1 MIVCVIIALKIIN
14 VNNNL
19 IKLYKAVK
27 NMAIITVICSGMM
40 GSAITF
46 PAAHNGHTI
55 RLVGSPLDTEIIKH
69 GQKTGEHLTLSLYRK
84 NNDTNGTDE
93 PFVMPGAVTFHYFEE
108 MEECIKGADLII
120 CGVSSFGM
128 DWFCENVIPK
138 LPEETPLLSISKG
151 MIDDG
156 ENKGHLISYPE
167 YMQRFTDKKLRIY
180 AVGGP
185 CTSYELAVQDPTEVV
200 FCGPD
205 IETLRW
211 IKELFETDYY
221 HISLSTDVHGVECAV
236 ALKNAYALGIAL
248 AIGLSYKREGKALE
262 HYNSQAGLF
271 MQASREM
278 YLLLDAFDSTA
289 ERNIFVGVGDL
300 YVTVYGGRNRKLG
313 MLLGQGYTYK
323 QAMEKLTGITME
335 GVVISRRTAKAV
347 EQLAEIGKIN
357 LKDFPLL
364 RHIKELLE
372 DDAVVNIPWKEFENE
387 YEG

>member
-1 MIVCVIIALKIIN
+1 
-14 VNNNL
+14 
-19 IKLYKAVK
+19 
-27 NMAIITVICSGMM
+27 MAIITVICSGMM

-55 RLVGSPLDTEIIKH
+55 RLVGSPLDNEIIEH
-69 GQKTGEHLTLSLYRK
+69 GQKTGAHLTLSQYRK
-84 NNDTNGTDE
+84 NNDTNGIDA
-93 PFVMPGAVTFHYFEE
+93 PFVMPGAVSFHYFEE
-108 MEECIKGADLII
+108 MEECIQGADLII

-156 ENKGHLISYPE
+156 ENRGHLISYPE
-167 YMQRFTDKKLRIY
+167 YMQRFTEKKLRIY

-185 CTSYELAVQDPTEVV
+185 CTSYELAVQDPTEVT

-205 IETLRW
+205 MATLRW
-211 IKELFETDYY
+211 LKSLFETDYY

-236 ALKNAYALGIAL
+236 ALKNAYALGVAL
-248 AIGLSYKREGKALE
+248 AIGLSYKREGKHLE

-289 ERNIFVGVGDL
+289 ERNIFVGLGDL
-300 YVTVYGGRNRKLG
+300 YVTVFGGRNRKLG
-313 MLLGQGYTYK
+313 ALLGQGYTYN
-323 QAMEKLTGITME
+323 QSMEQLPGITME
-335 GVVISRRTAKAV
+335 GVVISRRTARAV
-347 EQLAEIGKIN
+347 EQLAEAGKIDR
-357 LKDFPLL
+357 KDFPLL
-364 RHIKELLE
+364 WHIKELLE
-372 DDAVVNIPWKEFENE
+372 DEASICVPWKDFETE

>member
-1 MIVCVIIALKIIN
+1 
-14 VNNNL
+14 
-19 IKLYKAVK
+19 
-27 NMAIITVICSGMM
+27 MAIITVVCCGMM

-55 RLVGSPLDTEIIKH
+55 RLVGSPLDTEIVEH
-69 GQKTGEHLTLSLYRK
+69 GKKTREHLTLSLYRK

-93 PFVMPGAVTFHYFEE
+93 PFVMPPSVSFHYIEE
-108 MEECIKGADLII
+108 MEECIKDADLII

-138 LPEETPLLSISKG
+138 LPEATPLLSISKG

-167 YMQRFTDKKLRIY
+167 YMRRFTDKDLKIY

-205 IETLRW
+205 METLRW
-211 IKELFETDYY
+211 LKSLFETDYY

-236 ALKNAYALGIAL
+236 ALKNAYALGVAL
-248 AIGLSYKREGKALE
+248 AIGLAYKREGKPLE

-289 ERNIFVGVGDL
+289 ERNIFVGLGDL
-300 YVTVYGGRNRKLG
+300 YVTVFGGRNRKLG
-313 MLLGQGYTYK
+313 ALLGQGYTYTE
-323 QAMEKLTGITME
+323 AMEQLPGITME
-335 GVVISRRTAKAV
+335 GIVISRRTAEAV
-347 EQLAEIGKIN
+347 EQLATLGKVDRR
-357 LKDFPLL
+357 DFPLL
-364 RHIKELLE
+364 WHIKELLQ
-372 DDAVVNIPWKEFENE
+372 DDATINVPWAAFETE

>member
-1 MIVCVIIALKIIN
+1 
-14 VNNNL
+14 
-19 IKLYKAVK
+19 
-27 NMAIITVICSGMM
+27 MAIITVICSGMM

-55 RLVGSPLDTEIIKH
+55 RLVGSPLDNDIIRH
-69 GQKTGEHLTLSLYRK
+69 GKETGEHLTLSLYRK
-84 NNDTNGTDE
+84 NNDTNGIDE
-93 PFVMPGAVTFHYFEE
+93 PFVMPGAVSFHYFQE
-108 MEECIKGADLII
+108 MEECIKDADLII

-156 ENKGHLISYPE
+156 KNKGHLISYPE
-167 YMQRFTDKKLRIY
+167 YMQRFTDKKLSIY

-205 IETLRW
+205 MKTLRW
-211 IKELFETDYY
+211 LKSLFETDYY

-236 ALKNAYALGIAL
+236 ALKNAYALGVAL
-248 AIGLSYKREGKALE
+248 AIGLSYKREGRKLE

-278 YLLLDAFDSTA
+278 YLLLDVFESAA
-289 ERNIFVGVGDL
+289 ERNIFVGLGDL
-300 YVTVYGGRNRKLG
+300 YVTVFGGRNRKLG
-313 MLLGQGYTYK
+313 ALLGQGYTYSES
-323 QAMEKLTGITME
+323 MEKLTGITME

-347 EQLAEIGKIN
+347 EQLATLGKLDIN
-357 LKDFPLL
+357 DFPLL
-364 RHIKELLE
+364 RHINELLQDE
-372 DDAVVNIPWKEFENE
+372 TTIDVPWREFETE

>member
-1 MIVCVIIALKIIN
+1 
-14 VNNNL
+14 
-19 IKLYKAVK
+19 
-27 NMAIITVICSGMM
+27 MAIITVICSGMM

-55 RLVGSPLDTEIIKH
+55 RLVGSPLDTEIIEH
-69 GQKTGEHLTLSLYRK
+69 GQKTGAHLTLSQYRK
-84 NNDTNGTDE
+84 NNDTNGVDA
-93 PFVMPGAVTFHYFEE
+93 PFIMPPTVSFHYFEE

-138 LPEETPLLSISKG
+138 LPEEVPLLSISKG

-167 YMQRFTDKKLRIY
+167 YMQRFTDKKLSIY

-185 CTSYELAVQDPTEVV
+185 CTSYELAVQDPTEVT

-205 IETLRW
+205 MKTLRW
-211 IKELFETDYY
+211 LKSLFETDYY

-236 ALKNAYALGIAL
+236 ALKNAYALGVAL
-248 AIGLSYKREGKALE
+248 AIGLSYRREGKVFE
-262 HYNSQAGLF
+262 HYNSQAALF

-278 YLLLDAFDSTA
+278 YLLLDVFESTA
-289 ERNIFVGVGDL
+289 ERNIFVGLGDL
-300 YVTVYGGRNRKLG
+300 YVTVFGGRNRKLG
-313 MLLGQGYTYK
+313 ALLGQGYTYNES
-323 QAMEKLTGITME
+323 MERLPGITME

-347 EQLAEIGKIN
+347 EQLAAAGKIDM
-357 LKDFPLL
+357 KDFPLL
-364 RHIKELLE
+364 WHIKELLE
-372 DDAVVNIPWKEFENE
+372 DEVSICVPWKAFETE

>member
-1 MIVCVIIALKIIN
+1 
-14 VNNNL
+14 
-19 IKLYKAVK
+19 
-27 NMAIITVICSGMM
+27 MAIITVICSGMM

-55 RLVGSPLDTEIIKH
+55 RLVGSPLDNDIIAH
-69 GQKTGEHLTLSLYRK
+69 GKKTGEHLTLSLYRK
-84 NNDTNGTDE
+84 NNDTNGIDE
-93 PFVMPGAVTFHYFEE
+93 PFVMPGAVSFHYFEE
-108 MEECIKGADLII
+108 MKECIRDADLII

-128 DWFCENVIPK
+128 DWFCKNVIPS
-138 LPEETPLLSISKG
+138 LPKETPLLSISKG

-205 IETLRW
+205 METLRW
-211 IKELFETDYY
+211 LKSIFETDYY

-236 ALKNAYALGIAL
+236 ALKNAYALGVAL

-278 YLLLDAFDSTA
+278 YLLLDAFESTA
-289 ERNIFVGVGDL
+289 ERNVFVGLGDL
-300 YVTVYGGRNRKLG
+300 YVTVFGGRNRKLG
-313 MLLGQGYTYK
+313 ALLGQGYTYNE
-323 QAMEKLTGITME
+323 AMKMLPGITME

-347 EQLAEIGKIN
+347 EQLDAIGKIN
-357 LKDFPLL
+357 KNDFPLL
-364 RHIKELLE
+364 LHIKELLQDE
-372 DDAVVNIPWKEFENE
+372 ATVDVPWKKFETE
-387 YEG
+387 YES

>member
-1 MIVCVIIALKIIN
+1 
-14 VNNNL
+14 
-19 IKLYKAVK
+19 
-27 NMAIITVICSGMM
+27 MATITVICSGMM

-55 RLVGSPLDTEIIKH
+55 RLVGSPLDGDIIAH
-69 GQKTGEHLTLSLYRK
+69 GQKTREHKTLSLYRK
-84 NNDTNGTDE
+84 NNDTNGIDE
-93 PFVMPGAVTFHYFEE
+93 PFVMPGDVSFHYIDE
-108 MEECIKGADLII
+108 MEECIEGADLII

-138 LPEETPLLSISKG
+138 LPENVPLLSISKG

-156 ENKGHLISYPE
+156 EGRGHLLSYPE
-167 YMQRFTDKKLRIY
+167 YMQRFTDKDLKIY

-185 CTSYELAVQDPTEVV
+185 CTSYELAVKDPTEVV

-205 IETLRW
+205 MKTLRW
-211 IKELFETDYY
+211 LKSLFETDYY

-236 ALKNAYALGIAL
+236 ALKNAYALGVAL
-248 AIGLSYKREGKALE
+248 AIGLSYKREGRPLE

-289 ERNIFVGVGDL
+289 ERNIFVGIGDL

-313 MLLGQGYTYK
+313 ALLGQGYTYNE
-323 QAMEKLTGITME
+323 AMATLPGITME
-335 GVVISRRTAKAV
+335 GVVISRRTARAV
-347 EQLAEIGKIN
+347 EQLATLGK
-357 LKDFPLL
+357 LKREDFPLL
-364 RHIKELLE
+364 WHIKELLE
-372 DDAVVNIPWKEFENE
+372 DEATINVPWQAFETE

>member
-1 MIVCVIIALKIIN
+1 
-14 VNNNL
+14 
-19 IKLYKAVK
+19 
-27 NMAIITVICSGMM
+27 MAIITVICSGMM

-55 RLVGSPLDTEIIKH
+55 RLVGSPLDKEIIRH
-69 GQKTGEHLTLSLYRK
+69 GKETGEHLTLSLYRK

-93 PFVMPGAVTFHYFEE
+93 PFVMPGAATFHYFEE

-128 DWFCENVIPK
+128 DWFCETVIPK
-138 LPEETPLLSISKG
+138 LPEKTPLLSISKG

-156 ENKGHLISYPE
+156 ENKGRLISYPE
-167 YMQRFTDKKLRIY
+167 YMRRFTDKNLKIY

-211 IKELFETDYY
+211 LRSLFETDYY

-236 ALKNAYALGIAL
+236 ALKNAYALGVAL
-248 AIGLSYKREGKALE
+248 AIGLSYKREGRALE

-278 YLLLDAFDSTA
+278 YMLLSAFDGAA
-289 ERNIFVGVGDL
+289 ERNIFVGIGDL
-300 YVTVYGGRNRKLG
+300 YVTVFGGRNRKLG
-313 MLLGQGYTYK
+313 ALLGQGYTYGE
-323 QAMEKLTGITME
+323 AMEKLPGITME
-335 GVVISRRTAKAV
+335 GVVISIRTAKAV
-347 EQLAEIGKIN
+347 EELAALGKLN
-357 LKDFPLL
+357 MKDFPLL
-364 RHIKELLE
+364 NHIKELLQDE
-372 DDAVVNIPWKEFENE
+372 AVINVPWRAFEGE

>member
-1 MIVCVIIALKIIN
+1 
-14 VNNNL
+14 
-19 IKLYKAVK
+19 
-27 NMAIITVICSGMM
+27 MAIITVICSGMM

-55 RLVGSPLDTEIIKH
+55 RLVGSPLDSDIIRH
-69 GQKTGEHLTLSLYRK
+69 GKKTGEHLTLSLYRK
-84 NNDTNGTDE
+84 NNDTNGIDA
-93 PFVMPGAVTFHYFEE
+93 PFVMPGSVSFHYIEE
-108 MEECIKGADLII
+108 MEDCIKDADLII

-138 LPEETPLLSISKG
+138 LSEKTPLLSISKG

-156 ENKGHLISYPE
+156 ENKGNLISYPE

-205 IETLRW
+205 MKTLRW
-211 IKELFETDYY
+211 LKQLFETDYY

-236 ALKNAYALGIAL
+236 ALKNAYALGVAL
-248 AIGLSYKREGKALE
+248 AIGLSYKKEGKALE

-278 YLLLDAFDSTA
+278 YLLLDAFESAA
-289 ERNIFVGVGDL
+289 ERNIFVGLGDL
-300 YVTVYGGRNRKLG
+300 YVTVFGGRNRKLG
-313 MLLGQGYTYK
+313 ALLGQGYTYNESK
-323 QAMEKLTGITME
+323 ERLPGITME
-335 GVVISRRTAKAV
+335 GIVISNRTAKAV
-347 EQLAEIGKIN
+347 EQLAAIGKIN
-357 LKDFPLL
+357 IEDFPLL
-364 RHIKELLE
+364 RHIKELLQDE
-372 DDAVVNIPWKEFENE
+372 ATVNIPWKDFETE
-387 YEG
+387 YES